1 MDIKLSLVLTDRGRK
16 HTSLG
21 FERIEVIDFGYDK
34 DGALETVLCVGEYS
48 EGHVPTGTLSQPAAR
63 GSDTGNMVSAARSKN
78 GLRDFGPGG
87 DNRFTGE
94 P

>member
-48 EGHVPTGTLSQPAAR
+48 EGHVPTGTFGIFPIV
-63 GSDTGNMVSAARSKN
+63 GEDISDDLFMNYNVEKEGA
-78 GLRDFGPGG
+78 
-87 DNRFTGE
+87 
-94 P
+94 